1 MIALKLAQF
10 KHIESKT
17 ESKPILLLDDIYD
30 KLDEERIAH
39 LMNQI
44 CEGTYGQVFITDTNT
59 ERLPAYFKKKD
70 YECFSFEVERGALQ
84 NNYLINNYTL

>member
-30 KLDEERIAH
+30 KLDESRISH
-39 LMNQI
+39 LMEQI
-44 CEGTYGQVFITDTNT
+44 CEGTFGQVFITDTNT
-59 ERLPAYFKKKD
+59 ERLPKFFKKKK
-70 YECFSFEVERGALQ
+70 YECFSFEIDEGNLVS
-84 NNYLINNYTL
+84 